1 MNQRAINHI
10 AVLNRGEAAS
20 RFLRG
25 LADYNLLR
33 GTAIAHSVVFTDPD
47 AKAPFVRRAAHA
59 IALGPAVQADASGRL
74 RSAYLDVPRIIELL
88 QRNGCD
94 AVWPGWGFLSEDA
107 AFVQTLHDVGMVFL
121 GPSAQAMQRLGDK
134 YAAKQLAQQAAVPLA
149 PWRLAGEA
157 SDAELLVL
165 AEQVGYPLMVKAS
178 AGGGGRGIR
187 KVTQAADLVAAVQ
200 VVRSEVARIFGAG
213 TVLLERCIEG
223 GRHVEVQVV
232 AGADGIAVGLG
243 VRDCSIQRRHQKIIE
258 EAPSPVISQ
267 ALRERMAEAA
277 VRLAARVG
285 YVNAGTVEFILDL
298 DTLDF
303 YFLEVNTRIQ
313 VEHPVTEMV
322 TGVDLV
328 AEQIRVA
335 GGAPL
340 SITQGGIVLSG
351 HAIECRINAENARQ
365 DFMPSPGRLVQWQ
378 APTGEGVRVDSHC
391 FPGYFIPPFY
401 DSMIAKLIVHGRDR
415 AAAVERMSVALKH
428 FRVEGI
434 ATTIPFHQAVLAHPD
449 FLKNRV
455 TTRWV
460 EEIFMPGAYPAES
473 LA

>member
-1 MNQRAINHI
+1 MNKPDSGIRRLFVA
-10 AVLNRGEAAS
+10 NRGEIAVRIIRACRKLGVEVVVGVSAADRES
-20 RFLRG
+20 MAAQ
-25 LADYNLLR
+25 LAD
-33 GTAIAHSVVFTDPD
+33 
-47 AKAPFVRRAAHA
+47 RAVC
-59 IALGPAVQADASGRL
+59 IGPAQATES
-74 RSAYLDVPRIIELL
+74 YLNQKAVVMAAMGT
-88 QRNGCD
+88 GCD
-94 AVWPGWGFLSEDA
+94 ALHPGYGFLSERAVFQRLCVDNGI
-107 AFVQTLHDVGMVFL
+107 AFV
-121 GPSAQAMQRLGDK
+121 GPSADAIDAVGDK
-134 YAAKQLAQQAAVPLA
+134 LQARRIAQELGVPTVPGTDHVKAVD
-149 PWRLAGEA
+149 EA
-157 SDAELLVL
+157 VAFGRK
-165 AEQVGYPLMVKAS
+165 AGYPFLLKAS
-178 AGGGGRGIR
+178 AGGGGRGMR
-187 KVTQAADLVAAVQ
+187 
-200 VVRSEVARIFGAG
+200 VVRSPDEVAAAFDSASAEARAAFGDP
-213 TVLLERCIEG
+213 TLFIERYVERARHIEI
-223 GRHVEVQVV
+223 QLI
-232 AGADGIAVGLG
+232 ADSHGNIVHLG
-243 VRDCSIQRRHQKIIE
+243 ERDCSTQRRHQKIIE